1 MPCVRKPGVAGTPY
15 TKHVVAKNMTNVIL
29 KTCMMRC
36 KSSVQYEMGETALA

>member
-1 MPCVRKPGVAGTPY
+1 MPWVRTEAWRGGY

-29 KTCMMRC
+29 KTCMVRC